1 MKKMKWSF
9 TKFICNMVTLVSIL
23 MMVWVGLSYIDVL
36 LNNEY
41 YGRGTS
47 EYNALQLMLDIHNK
61 IEK

>member
-1 MKKMKWSF
+1 MKKMRWSF

-41 YGRGTS
+41 YDRGTS

>member
-41 YGRGTS
+41 YDRGTS